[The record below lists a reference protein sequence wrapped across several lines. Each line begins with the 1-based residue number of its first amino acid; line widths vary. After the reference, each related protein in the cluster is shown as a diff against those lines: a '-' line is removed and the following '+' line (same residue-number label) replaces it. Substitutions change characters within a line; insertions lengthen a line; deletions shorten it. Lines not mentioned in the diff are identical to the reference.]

1 MRDLLKL
8 DIVKGDSD
16 YLELKRL
23 PINGIQAEVRLSS
36 TPEQLQTLKL
46 LVPPLKS
53 ILDKFDNLYRDFLSG
68 KVTTYL
74 MIQRVLENFV
84 DTPDIQGALI
94 NEDFLLDL
102 TQELHERL
110 GRIEALIPEPDVK
123 AQKDNRTPNFEGIF
137 NPKNNS
143 YKVCIELLED
153 LEITANGVSR
163 LKKGKAGLLVGAI
176 IAMKETPYFFK
187 QDFKEMDLLTYFN
200 MHLCTSYKVLNK
212 RTDGYKSSYDDAKK
226 FIKCNFKK

>member
-23 PINGIQAEVRLSS
+23 PVNGIQAEVRLSS
-36 TPEQLQTLKL
+36 TPEQLQKLKL
-46 LVPPLKS
+46 YVPLLES

-74 MIQRVLENFV
+74 MIQRVLENF

-102 TQELHERL
+102 TQEIHERL
-110 GRIEALIPEPDVK
+110 GRIEALIPELDLTIKINAKGPVIQVENLIK
-123 AQKDNRTPNFEGIF
+123 PELIENRLPEVENKLKDKIEKWRLGSDKIGCAAF
-137 NPKNNS
+137 
-143 YKVCIELLED
+143 CELLFD
-153 LEITANGVSR
+153 KGYFIKPITKRKGPKQFALIRYGLDIEVQMGSAKKLDRNN
-163 LKKGKAGLLVGAI
+163 LKKRFNY
-176 IAMKETPYFFK
+176 YF
-187 QDFKEMDLLTYFN
+187 L
-200 MHLCTSYKVLNK
+200 
-212 RTDGYKSSYDDAKK
+212 
-226 FIKCNFKK
+226 